1 LFLTHD
7 AIEFFPLLLETKGF
21 DDWIENF
28 LSLNDLE
35 LRCNKARIK
44 TSTASAVIEQPHVGV
59 VLIDLHR
66 YTRLVL
72 PWQKI
77 GYYSSCNNYKQ
88 ENENDE
94 WQTYSYN
101 APVIDEM

>member
-1 LFLTHD
+1 MVQNADLDEFRVSNFTNIDHSSKSEHRLFLSDD
-7 AIEFFPLLLETKGF
+7 AVEFFPLLLETEGF

-44 TSTASAVIEQPHVGV
+44 TSTASAVIEQLHVGV

-66 YTRLVL
+66 YT
-72 PWQKI
+72 
-77 GYYSSCNNYKQ
+77 
-88 ENENDE
+88 
-94 WQTYSYN
+94 
-101 APVIDEM
+101 